1 MMFLALATH
10 VFEVRVINCA
20 LVVRAIGAMLQT
32 KKKMALF
39 GLKDC
44 PAQDTQK
51 WLSKCYF

>member
-1 MMFLALATH
+1 MVPAFMRSTGVL
-10 VFEVRVINCA
+10 INCA